1 MAASRDPE
9 RRLILIR
16 HAKSDWGDPTRADHD
31 RPLNRRGRRAA
42 PLIGRWL
49 AAQGAIP
56 DAVLTSSARRTRETW
71 DRMAPAFPGP
81 VPVSVIPA
89 LYDATPATMLGV
101 LRDAGPGCVLM
112 LGHSPGIGALAR
124 ALAAN
129 VPDDPDFARYPTC
142 AATVFAFGPGDW
154 ADVTPGTGRIDGFTV
169 PRRLGM

>member
-1 MAASRDPE
+1 MPT
-9 RRLILIR
+9 LIIMR
-16 HAKSDWGDPTRADHD
+16 HAKAVDRMEAEDDFERGLTERGKDDAAKTGEAIGAAGLRA
-31 RPLNRRGRRAA
+31 G
-42 PLIGRWL
+42 L
-49 AAQGAIP
+49 ALVSP
-56 DAVLTSSARRTRETW
+56 SRRTRETW